1 MADSRT
7 RSKNIQGKLGSI
19 LECQKV
25 KTLIVVEKTTAIT
38 KGKKGQWSQRVKGH
52 KSKSKEPPVAKLEQV
67 EQQSK

>member
-38 KGKKGQWSQRVKGH
+38 KGKKGQ
-52 KSKSKEPPVAKLEQV
+52 
-67 EQQSK
+67 